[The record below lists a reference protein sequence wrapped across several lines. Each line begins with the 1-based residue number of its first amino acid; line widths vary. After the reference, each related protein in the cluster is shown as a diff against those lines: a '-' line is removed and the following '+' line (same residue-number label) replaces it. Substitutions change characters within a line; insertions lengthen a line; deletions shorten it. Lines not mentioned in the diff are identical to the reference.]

1 MRILIPVLG
10 FGRTGGYRVLSELA
24 KRWTAMGHQAAFLVN
39 YRSPEPYFPTDGD
52 IIWIDDCGA
61 RVSHSITGELPRRT
75 GVSQVGH
82 TLLSLLRGINRY
94 GASFDVILAN
104 HNLTAWPVTL
114 SRAHAKKY
122 YYVQAYE
129 PEYYAYRNGFNALL
143 LRLTAAGSYLLPLKR
158 IINSPVYYSYGWLR
172 AKRYVPPGV
181 DFTIFYPNL
190 PQGSDH
196 NNTVILGCIGR
207 REPEKGVQYVL
218 KALEILLGWN
228 CDVELHV
235 AYGNLPGN
243 YFIHPKI
250 KIIIPRNDQELAQ
263 YYRSLDILIAPGL
276 VQLGAP
282 HYPVMEAMAC
292 GIPTITTGYMPASKE
307 NAWLV
312 PLRSAE
318 GIADAVSYIIANPD
332 KRYRKVS
339 QGLDDIKQFSWN
351 KAAEAMIERFDE

>member
-24 KRWTAMGHQAAFLVN
+24 TAWCKMGHQVSFIVN
-39 YRSPEPYFPTDGD
+39 HRSAKPYFPTDGA
-52 IIWIDDCGA
+52 IIWIDARGA
-61 RVSHSITGELPRRT
+61 RVSHSVTGELPRKT
-75 GVSQVGH
+75 GVSQLGH
-82 TLLSLLRGINRY
+82 TLLSLLRGINKH

-104 HNLTAWPVTL
+104 HNLTAWPVIL
-114 SRAHAKKY
+114 SWAHAKKY

-143 LRLTAAGSYLLPLKR
+143 LRIAAAGSYLLPLKR
-158 IINSPVYYSYGWLR
+158 IVNSPVYYSYGWLR

-190 PQGSDH
+190 LQGSDH

-218 KALEILLGWN
+218 KALGILLGRN

-250 KIIIPRNDQELAQ
+250 KIIILENDQELAQ

-292 GIPTITTGYMPASKE
+292 GIPIITTGYMPASKE

-318 GIADAVSYIIANPD
+318 GIADAVSHIIANPD
-332 KRYRKVS
+332 ERRRKVS
-339 QGLDDIKQFSWN
+339 QGLDAIEQFSWD
-351 KAAEAMIERFDE
+351 KIAEAMIEILEE